1 MVGGH
6 LDYVPL
12 LFTQK
17 GENWVEGKPKK
28 ANGKHINI
36 FISEREF
43 LKNNKHNS

>member
-6 LDYVPL
+6 LDYVPF

-28 ANGKHINI
+28 AKGKQHI
-36 FISEREF
+36 FFR
-43 LKNNKHNS
+43 K